1 LNSSNDMKPIH
12 DFMEPYPP
20 YFRIPRKRKWLACLL
35 SFFIPG
41 TGQLYLGLMQRGIM
55 IMMLII
61 LDIFTVVYFVTAA
74 EGAYRNIPLV
84 TLFSLIIP
92 VIYFYNIFDALQSTD
107 IVNSRYERGEL
118 LPGDNPESLRDPLQ
132 KLTRGN
138 NLGILL
144 IGAGGLFFLVSTKPR
159 WFDGLFNI
167 LGSYIGAIVLI
178 AAGLAMFLLESRK
191 K

>member
-1 LNSSNDMKPIH
+1 MNNSNDMKPIH

-20 YFRIPRKRKWLACLL
+20 YFRIPRKRKWLALLL
-35 SFFIPG
+35 SFFVPG

-55 IMMLII
+55 LMILII
-61 LDIFTVVYFVTAA
+61 LDIFTVVYFVTA
-74 EGAYRNIPLV
+74 EGRASIPLV

-159 WFDGLFNI
+159 WFNGLFDI